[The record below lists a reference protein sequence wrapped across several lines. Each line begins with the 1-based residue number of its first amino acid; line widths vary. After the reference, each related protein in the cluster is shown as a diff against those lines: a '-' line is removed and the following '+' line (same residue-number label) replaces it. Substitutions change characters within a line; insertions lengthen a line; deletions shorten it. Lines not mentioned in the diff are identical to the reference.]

1 MLTKCINRI
10 RNSARIDKIKDKATD
25 IAVWTPILMLVYVD
39 VALLTYRYSRDDSG
53 SDSILD

>member
-1 MLTKCINRI
+1 MLTKCIDRI

-25 IAVWTPILMLVYVD
+25 IAVWTPILMLVYVN
-39 VALLTYRYSRDDSG
+39 VALLTYRYSREDSK